1 MMETQTRTM
10 LCGDL
15 FTQGG
20 HGLTPLTESDILA
33 PSEAFR
39 APMDYYAHAPQT
51 TTVLE
56 RLAQEQPQVLACM
69 HGSAF
74 RGDGAALLRAPA
86 RTLEVPP
93 LAVAA

>member
-1 MMETQTRTM
+1 L

-20 HGLTPLTESDILA
+20 AGEVAVTDSDILG

-51 TTVLE
+51 TEILQ
-56 RLAQEQPQVLACM
+56 RLAAEQPTTLAVM
-69 HGSAF
+69 HGSAW
-74 RGDGAALLRAPA
+74 RGDGAKLLRELSSSLSA
-86 RTLEVPP
+86 
-93 LAVAA
+93 